1 MENPKTIY
9 YAYIPAFNSND
20 ELERLH
26 LSTSYSKESLKNMI
40 NMVVCSTNEIF
51 LCIDEVY
58 PTPKYY
64 YGLAE
69 CYKRT
74 PKHFLILEEI
84 DKKANTNLVEE
95 YKKLLNINAEKNIRL
110 ETLKKIIYNITSDN
124 LYDYILKV
132 KSVSD
137 YESIKDD
144 VVKYIEELN
153 KAFNRVYILDEH
165 DDSFSLYK
173 NMVNEFFYHDYINRK
188 KFKIVNINE
197 NNQYDTVF
205 YESLSI
211 NCKKNRIL

>member
-1 MENPKTIY
+1 MESQKTIY
-9 YAYIPAFNSND
+9 YAYIPVFNSND

-64 YGLAE
+64 YGLSE

-74 PKHFLILEEI
+74 PKHFLTLEEI

-95 YKKLLNINAEKNIRL
+95 YKKLLNINAEKNVHL

-205 YESLSI
+205 YESLLI
-211 NCKKNRIL
+211 NCKKNGIL

>member
-58 PTPKYY
+58 PTAKYY

-132 KSVSD
+132 KYVSD

-144 VVKYIEELN
+144 VAKYIEELN

-165 DDSFSLYK
+165 DESFSLYK

-205 YESLSI
+205 YESLLI
-211 NCKKNRIL
+211 NCKKNGIL

>member
-1 MENPKTIY
+1 M
-9 YAYIPAFNSND
+9 
-20 ELERLH
+20 
-26 LSTSYSKESLKNMI
+26 
-40 NMVVCSTNEIF
+40 
-51 LCIDEVY
+51 
-58 PTPKYY
+58 
-64 YGLAE
+64 
-69 CYKRT
+69 
-74 PKHFLILEEI
+74 
-84 DKKANTNLVEE
+84 
-95 YKKLLNINAEKNIRL
+95 
-110 ETLKKIIYNITSDN
+110 KKIIYNITSDN

-165 DDSFSLYK
+165 DESFSLYK

-205 YESLSI
+205 YESLLI
-211 NCKKNRIL
+211 NCKKNGIL